1 MPAVPWLARPCSPA
15 RVRLLCADAVRQTE
29 ACCLTVA
36 CALPRSYQCG
46 VYPGNYSRFTSDWT
60 QVYQTA
66 YTPTIAP
73 LPWFSVFGAHTLQ
86 EDQAVRGWESFVSR
100 QLWDPYDTAP
110 AVHGAAARA
119 PTAAWAGCSADD
131 VTLRRAGNHDI
142 VINGAAPARAAHRPA
157 IRPPPPPRCSLSLLR
172 CMLRAHRPVS
182 ASKNKLLCYAC
193 APAEPVSARLRPTRP
208 CKRLRAKPRA
218 PPPRAGSV
226 QTQIAFDTSG
236 ASPVSAASPLP
247 GVSKLWNLPAQY
259 YLEDYNINGVCP
271 PPPPPRARAPT
282 GCLKGVG

>member
-1 MPAVPWLARPCSPA
+1 
-15 RVRLLCADAVRQTE
+15 
-29 ACCLTVA
+29 
-36 CALPRSYQCG
+36 
-46 VYPGNYSRFTSDWT
+46 
-60 QVYQTA
+60 
-66 YTPTIAP
+66 
-73 LPWFSVFGAHTLQ
+73 
-86 EDQAVRGWESFVSR
+86 
-100 QLWDPYDTAP
+100 
-110 AVHGAAARA
+110 
-119 PTAAWAGCSADD
+119 
-131 VTLRRAGNHDI
+131 
-142 VINGAAPARAAHRPA
+142 
-157 IRPPPPPRCSLSLLR
+157 LSLLR
-172 CMLRAHRPVS
+172 CVLRAHCPLS

-271 PPPPPRARAPT
+271 PPPPRVRAPPR
-282 GCLKGVG
+282 GA

>member
-1 MPAVPWLARPCSPA
+1 MLTPWGLRGGRRLPAERDRAADGAGLQAGRRLLLRGQHGRQLVRPAARAAPCLRGGRMPAVPWLARPCSPA

-86 EDQAVRGWESFVSR
+86 EDRAVRGWESFVSR
-100 QLWDPYDTAP
+100 QLWDPHVTAP

-142 VINGAAPARAAHRPA
+142 VINGAAPARAAHRPL
-157 IRPPPPPRCSLSLLR
+157 PPPPS
-172 CMLRAHRPVS
+172 V
-182 ASKNKLLCYAC
+182 
-193 APAEPVSARLRPTRP
+193 
-208 CKRLRAKPRA
+208 
-218 PPPRAGSV
+218 PPRA
-226 QTQIAFDTSG
+226 AHC
-236 ASPVSAASPLP
+236 PCCAACS
-247 GVSKLWNLPAQY
+247 
-259 YLEDYNINGVCP
+259 
-271 PPPPPRARAPT
+271 APT
-282 GCLKGVG
+282 VLFQLPRTSCCATHARLPSL